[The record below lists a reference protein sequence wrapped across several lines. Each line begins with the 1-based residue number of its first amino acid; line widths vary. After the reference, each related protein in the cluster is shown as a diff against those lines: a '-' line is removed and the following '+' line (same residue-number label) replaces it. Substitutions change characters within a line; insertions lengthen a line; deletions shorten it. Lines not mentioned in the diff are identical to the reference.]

1 MELGSFLAGL
11 CASLVGVAATVIST
25 NKVESIKQHR
35 DVENVK
41 NALYVELN
49 DLANECYENIDV
61 VYDVY
66 ARAIMYKKTG
76 NDSLFDSYS
85 LPRPPVLIVLNNTLE
100 KCYVY
105 LTKDQRDAIRTMLY
119 LVDRMTKDLEL
130 IEAKMPSNHKDIQS
144 ERLYTIISTLGVI
157 YQLAVAFKEEK
168 ERFKNSNKSADEL
181 FEDTLE
187 MKKLSLELLDI
198 MQYLRTA

>member
-1 MELGSFLAGL
+1 MELESFLAGL
-11 CASLVGVAATVIST
+11 CASLVGVVATVCST
-25 NKVESIKQHR
+25 NKVESIKQNR

-49 DLANECYENIDV
+49 DLANECYENIDT

-76 NDSLFDSYS
+76 NDALFNSYS

-105 LTKDQRDAIRTMLY
+105 LTKDQRDAIRTILY
-119 LVDRMTKDLEL
+119 LVDRMTKDLES
-130 IEAKMPSNHKDIQS
+130 IDAKGPYNHKDIQS
-144 ERLYTIISTLGVI
+144 EDLYAIISILGVI
-157 YQLAVAFKEEK
+157 YQLAIAFKEEK
-168 ERFKNSNKSADEL
+168 DRFKNSNKSADVL
-181 FEDTLE
+181 FKETLT
-187 MKKLSLELLDI
+187 MKKLSLDWSDI
-198 MQYLRTA
+198 REYLKTA